1 MKLALFSDVHG
12 NRFALEA
19 VLRDIEK
26 HKPDALANLGDQVW
40 GAADPAGAWALQKDF
55 DAVAVRGN
63 TDEMIST
70 QFDSLDERAHAF
82 GSWLRSK
89 LPYEAPS
96 QLADLPTTA
105 ELAGGEV
112 VIAHGA
118 LTDPLSA
125 LLFDFTDSGLSLKS
139 DAALLEQ
146 AQSFP
151 NAKVFVVGHTH
162 REVLRSLGGT
172 HFINVGPVSRYLDGY
187 FVARWLLLEKQGS
200 HWDIQFKRVPY
211 DISQAVNWALEQS
224 PFGKEERGMLEPA
237 C

>member
-19 VLRDIEK
+19 VLKDIERY
-26 HKPDALANLGDQVW
+26 KPDALANLGDQVW
-40 GAADPAGAWALQKDF
+40 GAADPAGAWTLQQSLG
-55 DAVAVRGN
+55 AVTVRGN
-63 TDEMIST
+63 TDDMLST

-96 QLADLPTTA
+96 ELAELPTTA
-105 ELAGGEV
+105 ELADGEV

-125 LLFDFTDSGLSLKS
+125 LLFNFSEKGLSQKP

-146 AQSFP
+146 AQTFP

-162 REVLRSLGGT
+162 REVLRSLSGT
-172 HFINVGPVSRYLDGY
+172 QFINVGPVSRYLDGY
-187 FVARWLLLEKQGS
+187 FVARWLLLEKQGE

-211 DISQAVNWALEQS
+211 DISKAVTWALEQS
-224 PFGKEERGMLEPA
+224 PFGKEERSMLEQSS
-237 C
+237 